1 MKKPFYIEYDEKDV
15 TSIIEDENG
24 NEIGFC
30 MYDSNGIEQ
39 EYYYAEDDSDE
50 KKSSDD
56 DVVIESLN
64 LTKGEVKQGAKKLNN
79 AAQEGK
85 EVAVEFK
92 SALTDIM
99 DSLKGLKL

>member
-1 MKKPFYIEYDEKDV
+1 MNKPFYLEYDEKDI

-30 MYDSNGIEQ
+30 MYDDKGIER
-39 EYYYAEDDSDE
+39 EYYYADDE
-50 KKSSDD
+50 KKKNSSDD

-64 LTKGEVKQGAKKLNN
+64 LTKGEVKQGAKSLNN
-79 AAQEGK
+79 AAKEGK
-85 EVAVEFK
+85 EVAGELK
-92 SALTDIM
+92 SALSDIM